1 MQTRDTIVDRLLR
14 HAVETPGKPAIYYRQ
29 AGAPNGW
36 AHLTWADYA
45 NRCRAF
51 AGGLLG
57 QGYAPAD
64 AVTIMGENSAEWLVA
79 DVGAMLA
86 RGVAAGIYHTSTPDQ
101 AQYIVEH
108 CEAKVWV
115 IENAAIWRKLQSV
128 RSTLPLLKQVVLIR
142 DAEQFADDPLVTSF
156 EAFLKSGEAHKA
168 KVDARL
174 AEIQDPDLA
183 TLIYTSG
190 TTGPPKG
197 VMLSHRN
204 LGFTAN
210 LAIEILGRASDDDC
224 VVSYLPLSHIAE
236 QMFSIHV
243 SITAGYPIW
252 IAGGLDRL
260 KETLVVARPTIFMGV
275 PRVWE
280 KFQAALEGRLKEAT
294 GLKGV
299 IVGWARGVGTRVM
312 PHVVEIGEPSG
323 LDGLQYRIAKKLFF
337 SKLAGQL
344 GLDRIRIAVSG
355 AAPISRSTLDFFLS
369 LGIVI
374 HEVYGQSED
383 TGPTTFNLP
392 LAGRR
397 RIGTVGQPLPRV
409 EVKIAGDG
417 EILVRGDNVFMGY
430 FKQPEAT
437 AETLIDGWLHSG
449 DVGEFDAQGFL
460 RITDRK
466 KDLIITAGG
475 KNVAP
480 QNLEKLLKSIP
491 AVGQVVVIGDRRKFL
506 SALITLDAEKAP
518 AFAREKGMP
527 LEPAALAK
535 HPAFIAHIQ
544 AGVDRVNGELA
555 KYESIKKFTLLPTDF
570 TPETGELTPTQKIK
584 RKVVGEKYS
593 AEIEAMYADDAGG
606 ANTSA

>member
-1 MQTRDTIVDRLLR
+1 M
-14 HAVETPGKPAIYYRQ
+14 
-29 AGAPNGW
+29 
-36 AHLTWADYA
+36 
-45 NRCRAF
+45 F
-51 AGGLLG
+51 A
-57 QGYAPAD
+57 
-64 AVTIMGENSAEWLVA
+64 S
-79 DVGAMLA
+79 
-86 RGVAAGIYHTSTPDQ
+86 
-101 AQYIVEH
+101 
-108 CEAKVWV
+108 
-115 IENAAIWRKLQSV
+115 
-128 RSTLPLLKQVVLIR
+128 
-142 DAEQFADDPLVTSF
+142 
-156 EAFLKSGEAHKA
+156 SG
-168 KVDARL
+168 D
-174 AEIQDPDLA
+174 
-183 TLIYTSG
+183 S
-190 TTGPPKG
+190 GPP
-197 VMLSHRN
+197 
-204 LGFTAN
+204 
-210 LAIEILGRASDDDC
+210 C
-224 VVSYLPLSHIAE
+224 
-236 QMFSIHV
+236 
-243 SITAGYPIW
+243 
-252 IAGGLDRL
+252 
-260 KETLVVARPTIFMGV
+260 GV
-275 PRVWE
+275 PSSLRT
-280 KFQAALEGRLKEAT
+280 AT
-294 GLKGV
+294 
-299 IVGWARGVGTRVM
+299 
-312 PHVVEIGEPSG
+312 PST
-323 LDGLQYRIAKKLFF
+323 IAP
-337 SKLAGQL
+337 
-344 GLDRIRIAVSG
+344 RRRY
-355 AAPISRSTLDFFLS
+355 APISRSTLDFFLS